1 MSNFNSQLPTGNI
14 GIGNTSTL
22 ATFAEIFLLH
32 SGDENGIMLTMNKA
46 KPDFSTSA
54 HLFPHIN
61 REGVRFGTAALV
73 FAFLFAGGV
82 IALSPF
88 CPCTA
93 AILGLFVLPL
103 FLLSYGVFL
112 FFRDPERY
120 PPDDS
125 AAVLSP
131 ADGRICLIGK
141 YALPP
146 ELDAASAGLDPAAEY
161 WRVSVFMSVM
171 NVHVNRMPTAA
182 KILKMAHVPGKFLNA
197 SLDKASTDNERCCY
211 LMETP
216 AGVKYGVVQIA
227 GLVAKRIVPFVK
239 EGVSLAAAERFGL
252 IRFGSRLDVYLP
264 AGVEPEVRVGQVMVA
279 GETILGHIQ

>member
-1 MSNFNSQLPTGNI
+1 M
-14 GIGNTSTL
+14 
-22 ATFAEIFLLH
+22 
-32 SGDENGIMLTMNKA
+32 
-46 KPDFSTSA
+46 
-54 HLFPHIN
+54 
-61 REGVRFGTAALV
+61 
-73 FAFLFAGGV
+73 
-82 IALSPF
+82 
-88 CPCTA
+88 
-93 AILGLFVLPL
+93 
-103 FLLSYGVFL
+103 
-112 FFRDPERY
+112 
-120 PPDDS
+120 
-125 AAVLSP
+125 LSP

-216 AGVKYGVVQIA
+216 SGVKYGVVQIA

-239 EGVSLAAAERFGL
+239 EGASLATAERFGL

-264 AGVEPEVRVGQVMVA
+264 AGAEPVVRVGQVMVA
-279 GETILGHIQ
+279 GETILGHIK

>member
-1 MSNFNSQLPTGNI
+1 
-14 GIGNTSTL
+14 
-22 ATFAEIFLLH
+22 
-32 SGDENGIMLTMNKA
+32 MNEA

-61 REGVRFGTAALV
+61 REGMRFGTAALV
-73 FAFLFAGGV
+73 FAFFYAGGV
-82 IALSPF
+82 IALSPYY
-88 CPCTA
+88 PWTA
-93 AILGLFVLPL
+93 SILGLFVLPL

-120 PPDDS
+120 PPDDPS
-125 AAVLSP
+125 AVLSP

-141 YALPP
+141 YPLPA
-146 ELDAASAGLDPAAEY
+146 ELDAAGLDPASEY

-171 NVHVNRMPTAA
+171 NVHVNRAPTAA
-182 KILKMAHVPGKFLNA
+182 KVLKMVHVPGKFLNA

-239 EGVSLAAAERFGL
+239 EGASLAAAERFGL

-264 AGVEPEVRVGQVMVA
+264 AGVEPVVRVGQVMVA
-279 GETILGHIQ
+279 GETILGHTK